1 MKIIYA
7 SKILMGYPC
16 FFSKLKIKFAKE
28 EENICFWLGW
38 GGVGWGGVPDE
49 HYFIKIQIYDVIS
62 PHFHDFSK
70 NMVMRV
76 SWFWQKY
83 EGRGLFCHFQIK
95 LTIVYLL
102 IFLIFTFSRQ
112 IYDSISPQFFIFFM
126 NMVMRVVSFW
136 HNFGEKIWG

>member
-1 MKIIYA
+1 MVVLFFIFHFSSYFSLFHEVGRGLFLMIIFENNLCVKN
-7 SKILMGYPC
+7 SNGLPL
-16 FFSKLKIKFAKE
+16 FFSKLKITFAKE

-76 SWFWQKY
+76 S
-83 EGRGLFCHFQIK
+83 
-95 LTIVYLL
+95 
-102 IFLIFTFSRQ
+102 
-112 IYDSISPQFFIFFM
+112 
-126 NMVMRVVSFW
+126 
-136 HNFGEKIWG
+136 